1 MITHFH
7 KGVLRVWHTAEPSP
21 CAFMS
26 LFHFTNQQVYKPVS
40 EQTEP
45 INTCKIDTVETRETF
60 EINHVIMEHQF
71 QAAQDG
77 RIDSDVSFWSIIF
90 LPVANDLIELIDK
103 DLSKLFACDAYN
115 VI

>member
-1 MITHFH
+1 MIKHFH

-26 LFHFTNQQVYKPVS
+26 QIHFTNQHVSKPVS
-40 EQTEP
+40 EQTVP
-45 INTCKIDTVETRETF
+45 INTCKIDTVETRKTF
-60 EINHVIMEHQF
+60 EINHVIMGPCF

-90 LPVANDLIELIDK
+90 LWVANDLIELIDK
-103 DLSKLFACDAYN
+103 DLSKLFVCDAYN